1 MTRFVIRMSGFIVL
15 SYLFLVLAVN
25 KIRFC
30 SKWEDLLIASWVIA
44 GIISYTAIWEYEV
57 AAYCK
62 SEYYRNPEPAEFNFG
77 LYITTIFYILV
88 GIFIM
93 WSECYT

>member
-1 MTRFVIRMSGFIVL
+1 MTRFVIRVSGFVVL
-15 SYLFLVLAVN
+15 SYLSLIWVVN

-30 SKWEDLLIASWVIA
+30 NKWEDLLIASWVIA
-44 GIISYTAIWEYEV
+44 GIISYTSIWEYEI

-62 SEYYRNPEPAEFNFG
+62 REYSRNPMPAEFSFA
-77 LYITTIFYILV
+77 LYITTMAYLLV